1 MLLTVRCRKDPPSTM
16 VTFPGVRA
24 RSDSAGS
31 WWSSTWAGGSWGPP
45 ASWQTAAQG
54 SRAAMPAAGGHDA
67 RGVAL
72 EEIDIGGS
80 WKGTARKNA
89 AMRIPPVRVASGDRW
104 RAARTQAAR
113 VRAGARGGDG

>member
-1 MLLTVRCRKDPPSTM
+1 MLLTVRCRKDPPYTM
-16 VTFPGVRA
+16 VTFTGVRA

-31 WWSSTWAGGSWGPP
+31 RWPSTWTVSSWVTP
-45 ASWQTAAQG
+45 ASWPKAAQG
-54 SRAAMPAAGGHDA
+54 SSAAMTAAGRHDA